1 MGDKKAETVD
11 HKKDKRS
18 SSVGKDKASV
28 TLQHLAGGTIE
39 DPKAMKI
46 HSRSPKYSFW
56 TIAVD
61 RNTRAVD
68 VITSIGAKIKTSVDD
83 LVLYEVG
90 ELDGLVT
97 GAKNYLK
104 MLKYYR
110 ISFSILNL
118 QRKDYR
124 MTR

>member
-1 MGDKKAETVD
+1 MGDKKSETVE

-18 SSVGKDKASV
+18 STSAGKDKASV

-97 GAKNYLK
+97 GAKSL
-104 MLKYYR
+104 
-110 ISFSILNL
+110 F
-118 QRKDYR
+118 
-124 MTR
+124 